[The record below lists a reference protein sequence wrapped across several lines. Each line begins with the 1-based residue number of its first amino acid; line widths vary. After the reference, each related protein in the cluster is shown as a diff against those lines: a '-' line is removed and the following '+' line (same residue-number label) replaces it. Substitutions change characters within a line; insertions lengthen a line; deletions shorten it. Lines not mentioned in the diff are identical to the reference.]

1 MLAEMKEPQ
10 GSIPY
15 LDKASNN
22 VHFEHRV
29 FPFTS
34 FYFINETSTLLLS
47 ILERDALRFQMPK
60 QTISSLLLGQN
71 DFLGQSLSGMP
82 VDVLMHWVYA
92 SISIKCYVLSQDED
106 ERLNARER
114 LLNLRETLHL
124 DELFGKRRSFR
135 HKDDADDSHVNKSTG
150 REKEE

>member
-34 FYFINETSTLLLS
+34 FYFINETTTLLLS